1 MIKNLLNI
9 ILLVNIT
16 LSQDAVQH
24 NKTKDKKLFAEK
36 NTLYLESNLIDYSK
50 SIHRNTEVEKNFR
63 KETFKKSFLKVIK
76 KEDNSFDLISSV
88 GSNMSFG
95 GVWEKYAVINF
106 TPQLFIQ
113 PADFINIYANHYLNV
128 LIPLESVKE
137 YSQSIM
143 LQGLAILVVDNSMKL
158 FLNSGNS
165 WVTEV
170 ITFAAKNL
178 LLNILIKP
186 SVSNT
191 SNSPLPVL
199 QYENY
204 FYSMSITF

>member
-16 LSQDAVQH
+16 LAQDAVQH
-24 NKTKDKKLFAEK
+24 NKTKDKKLVAEK

-50 SIHRNTEVEKNFR
+50 SIHRNTEVEKYFR
-63 KETFKKSFLKVIK
+63 KEFFKKSFLKVIK